1 MWTRTVRPRKTDLR
15 GSWGRCQLLSGVAI
29 LYYIV
34 LAGHVWAD
42 SGVINQTF
50 PWLGQHGVS
59 LTVQETSEIFGN
71 VSGGVKQGVAFDGL
85 TQADL
90 QIDSKTFGLPG
101 GLLNVSGL
109 ENHGKNLS
117 TQNLFVLQ
125 TVSNIEATD
134 GLGLW
139 ELWYD
144 QTWGDVA
151 SGPRFDI
158 KLGFQSLDQE
168 FAINSTAA
176 VFVNAGFGWPALF
189 SSDLP
194 GGGPAY
200 PLSALGIRFRIRPSD
215 QISILA
221 GVFNGHPSFALAPFN
236 DGALAITEIQV
247 HFLRDQPWGGSF
259 KLGTWYQSSNFPDV
273 RFDTQ
278 GLSLANPASN
288 GQPRQDA
295 GNFAVYGL
303 LDDVLWTNPQDSH
316 QTLGLFLRGMGA
328 PSDRNTV
335 DFDGEAGL
343 VLKDPFF
350 TESSDSLG
358 LGWSYANMSTAAS
371 GLASDLALYQGAYN
385 PQPSGESI
393 LEATYLGQVL
403 PWLQVQPDAQYV
415 FNPGGGVVNPLSPQE
430 RIGNEWVF
438 GLRVTAQL

>member
-1 MWTRTVRPRKTDLR
+1 MRPRKTDLR
-15 GSWGRCQLLSGVAI
+15 GNRGRCQLPSGVEI
-29 LYYIV
+29 LFYLVLCLV

-42 SGVINQTF
+42 SGVINQAF

-59 LTVQETSEIFGN
+59 LTLQETDEIFGN
-71 VSGGVKQGVAFDGL
+71 VSGGVKQGGAFDGL

-90 QIDSKTFGLPG
+90 QMRSSVFGLPG

-109 ENHGKNLS
+109 EIHGNNLS
-117 TQNLFVLQ
+117 AQNLFVLQ
-125 TVSNIEATD
+125 SVSNIEATD

-176 VFVNAGFGWPALF
+176 VFTNAGFGWPALF

-200 PLSALGIRFRIRPSD
+200 PLSALGIRFRVRPSD

-221 GVFNGHPSFALAPFN
+221 GVFDGHSSFALAPFN
-236 DGALAITEIQV
+236 DGVLAITEIQV

-259 KLGTWYQSSNFPDV
+259 KLGAWYQTSNFSDV

-430 RIGNEWVF
+430 RLGNEWVF